1 MISKAVV
8 LGHAADA
15 NRLRRIQVLHDEEL
29 GKGEMKDLKEFPR
42 LAKLADAVRNRP
54 NVKAFLNSPEYKG

>member
-1 MISKAVV
+1 VSSQV
-8 LGHAADA
+8 DFA
-15 NRLRRIQVLHDEEL
+15 NCCNPNIAHRFQVLHDEEL
-29 GKGEMKDLKEFPR
+29 GKGDMKGLKEYPR

>member
-1 MISKAVV
+1 MSSKAVRRDDV
-8 LGHAADA
+8 YNADDF
-15 NRLRRIQVLHDEEL
+15 LSFQVLHDEEL
-29 GKGEMKDLKEFPR
+29 GKGEMKDLKDFPR